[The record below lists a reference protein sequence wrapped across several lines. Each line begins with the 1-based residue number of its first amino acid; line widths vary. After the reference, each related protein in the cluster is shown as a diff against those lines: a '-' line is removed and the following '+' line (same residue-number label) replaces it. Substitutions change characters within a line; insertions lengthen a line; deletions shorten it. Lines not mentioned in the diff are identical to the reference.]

1 VADAHGAEVAY
12 AANVIAAEIDEHDVF
27 GALFFVGAQFLL
39 QAQVFGFIFTALT
52 SSGDGAVLKLVASN
66 ADQHF
71 RRRAENGH
79 VSHAEEVHIRRGIHA
94 AQRTIDAERRHTG
107 IKLKA
112 QRRHGLKD
120 VTVHDV
126 FLDSLNGLE
135 EAVFLYGD
143 VDFQLALARFV
154 RLEKFARQR
163 LRELLFNAGNVTHG
177 AGIGLLGRLV
187 AHIGRGNDE
196 DLMPN
201 VVKRQQPVKEHEH
214 AVRQFEV
221 VFGSLREFFQLAH
234 GIVRKEADGAGGER
248 RQSGKVSRFVLTQQA
263 VQNFKGIA
271 FKLLARLTLF
281 QRDVVAASAQHHI
294 RTYAKESVAAN
305 FFAALYGFKQEG
317 VGRALGVGDR

>member
-1 VADAHGAEVAY
+1 RADQRLGFVDAFLVFAFRDGISHDAGTGLDVSFAALLEHGADGDAGVEIACEVGIEDGAAVDASADRFNLFNDFHGADFGSAGEGSGGKAGGEGVHGAEVFAQLAFNGGDQVHDVRVAFHEHEVADAHGAEVAY

-112 QRRHGLKD
+112 ERRHGLKD
-120 VTVHDV
+120 VTGHDV

-135 EAVFLYGD
+135 EALLLYGD
-143 VDFQLALARFV
+143 VDFQLAFAWFL
-154 RLEKFARQR
+154 RLKEFAGQR
-163 LRELLFNAGNVTHG
+163 LRELLLNCGNITHG
-177 AGIGLLGRLV
+177 
-187 AHIGRGNDE
+187 
-196 DLMPN
+196 
-201 VVKRQQPVKEHEH
+201 
-214 AVRQFEV
+214 
-221 VFGSLREFFQLAH
+221 
-234 GIVRKEADGAGGER
+234 
-248 RQSGKVSRFVLTQQA
+248 
-263 VQNFKGIA
+263 
-271 FKLLARLTLF
+271 
-281 QRDVVAASAQHHI
+281 
-294 RTYAKESVAAN
+294 
-305 FFAALYGFKQEG
+305 
-317 VGRALGVGDR
+317 